1 MIKVPVVILN
11 YNTSLDCGN
20 CISFLRNQ
28 INVAMEIIVVDNCS
42 RDNDLVKL
50 RTLCKEQDVKLIE
63 NKENRGYNAGNNVGL
78 RYAASK
84 GYKYALIAN
93 PDMEFPQCDYL
104 AKLVEKM
111 ESDNE
116 IVVCGSDILHY
127 EGFHQ
132 NPVVEDKAWYHCFG
146 WIYLV
151 LTSKKH
157 KYALYTGDYTQSCYC
172 KKLSGCCLLLRVD
185 FLVSIGFFDENVFLY
200 CEEGI
205 LAKQVEM
212 ATKKCF
218 YISEI
223 QAFHN
228 HIKKQKGKSDKAIK
242 EWLHSSLYFEKKYN
256 NKHIWNYLIVKI
268 VFYLRYVLLLALVKI
283 NQNER

>member
-1 MIKVPVVILN
+1 
-11 YNTSLDCGN
+11 
-20 CISFLRNQ
+20 
-28 INVAMEIIVVDNCS
+28 
-42 RDNDLVKL
+42 
-50 RTLCKEQDVKLIE
+50 
-63 NKENRGYNAGNNVGL
+63 
-78 RYAASK
+78 
-84 GYKYALIAN
+84 
-93 PDMEFPQCDYL
+93 
-104 AKLVEKM
+104 
-111 ESDNE
+111 
-116 IVVCGSDILHY
+116 
-127 EGFHQ
+127 
-132 NPVVEDKAWYHCFG
+132 
-146 WIYLV
+146 
-151 LTSKKH
+151 
-157 KYALYTGDYTQSCYC
+157 
-172 KKLSGCCLLLRVD
+172 
-185 FLVSIGFFDENVFLY
+185 VSIGFFDENVFLY